1 MSDNI
6 GALLAGAREHAGL
19 TQGELARRAG
29 TSQSAIA
36 RLERGQVSPS
46 LGTIRRLAR
55 AAGFDVR
62 VSLVP
67 RTDGDPV
74 VQAYKRDV
82 DRTLLRE
89 NLRKTVD
96 RRLRDIEAFRQ
107 DADELRTAVAQRRV
121 RK

>member
-1 MSDNI
+1 MSENPGGI
-6 GALLAGAREHAGL
+6 VAAAREQAGL

-46 LGTIRRLAR
+46 LATVQRLAN

-67 RTDGDPV
+67 RTDTDPV

-82 DRTLLRE
+82 DRTLIRE

-96 RRLRDIEAFRQ
+96 RRLRDIEAFRR
-107 DADELRTAVAQRRV
+107 DADELRRAIAVRRS